1 MNLTIVYSITE
12 YLARAVTVAYRKAKK
27 DVARSNRKNIAGF
40 SDKLPSYLSID
51 FNDTDKK
58 LLRNFEQ
65 ECFTVACVGSYE
77 LEEKLKQAAVE
88 ILNKPESV
96 TGNRFEAFTKEA
108 RDLMDGYLPPKDGK
122 APQTGW
128 LKTNFQTAVSSAY
141 NASQWQM
148 LHDPAIAGL
157 YPAYQYK
164 TREDARVRDE
174 HRALNNSVYRAHDD
188 IWKSIY
194 PPNGWNCRCYIKYLS
209 QDEIR
214 QPGNEPIDLSP
225 EMRTELIKQAKIHPD
240 FNRNSGITGHIF
252 GKWINSKLKDIP
264 EKVREEITR
273 LADDFSHSIESTGYN
288 IGDAI
293 EDGREL
299 YNPHLIYKTY
309 AGQFFHALDTLP
321 FEYYYKNGNAVHSY
335 GNTIH
340 FGLLKLHTPTRFKHN
355 HIHELLHVYHLQK
368 NIVTD
373 SHIDERLIK
382 LFDESHVIYRQNK
395 KYFDNLFDFNNREK
409 VIKAI
414 CKRDE
419 SLSNDDAKFLFACTS
434 DYVNA
439 ITEGKSG
446 YGHDAPY
453 WNIKNNQYKE
463 WFVRN
468 CEMMLKINPIQ
479 LKYLTE
485 FRPIVTKLEQ
495 ITNEI
500 NEKRRQNPGK
510 DLGH

>member
-12 YLARAVTVAYRKAKK
+12 YLARAVTVAYKKAKK
-27 DVARSNRKNIAGF
+27 DVAGSNRKNIAGF

-65 ECFTVACVGSYE
+65 ECFTVACIGSYE
-77 LEEKLKQAAVE
+77 LEEKLKQAAIE
-88 ILNKPESV
+88 ILNKPESD
-96 TGNRFEAFTKEA
+96 TGNRFEAFVKEA
-108 RDLMDGYLPPKDGK
+108 RNLMDGYLPPKDGK

-252 GKWINSKLKDIP
+252 DKWKNSKLPDLP
-264 EKVREEITR
+264 EKIQKSIREY
-273 LADDFSHSIESTGYN
+273 ADNFASSIHSAGLN
-288 IGDAI
+288 IADAD
-293 EDGREL
+293 EDAREL
-299 YNPHLIYKTY
+299 IEPVQYYPKAMYDSMPHK
-309 AGQFFHALDTLP
+309 P
-321 FEYYYKNGNAVHSY
+321 FEYYFRNSDQVYSTGNQLFFGMKAFKSDMITGFLHLEEFIHAYFYEHKLILDDYVDPRIMKSFEKAKKLFEQ
-335 GNTIH
+335 NSKELIATFSDLNFKTI
-340 FGLLKLHTPTRFKHN
+340 
-355 HIHELLHVYHLQK
+355 VAD
-368 NIVTD
+368 IVTQKGLAK
-373 SHIDERLIK
+373 IDAEFLTKNVGDYIFSVSD
-382 LFDESHVIYRQNK
+382 L
-395 KYFDNLFDFNNREK
+395 
-409 VIKAI
+409 KA
-414 CKRDE
+414 
-419 SLSNDDAKFLFACTS
+419 
-434 DYVNA
+434 
-439 ITEGKSG
+439 G
-446 YGHDAPY
+446 YGHDADY
-453 WNIKNNQYKE
+453 MKRHNNSIKE
-463 WFVRN
+463 WSVRQYILAN
-468 CEMMLKINPIQ
+468 EKTLTFNTHFLFQQHLSMFEPINKELLNI
-479 LKYLTE
+479 
-485 FRPIVTKLEQ
+485 INS
-495 ITNEI
+495 TNEP
-500 NEKRRQNPGK
+500 KKKKGR
-510 DLGH
+510 

>member
-27 DVARSNRKNIAGF
+27 DVAKSNRKNIAGF

-96 TGNRFEAFTKEA
+96 TGNRFEAFVKEA

-174 HRALNNSVYRAHDD
+174 HRALNNSVYYAHDD

-214 QPGNEPIDLSP
+214 QPGNEPIDLNP
-225 EMRTELIKQAKIHPD
+225 AMRTELIKQAKIHPD

-252 GKWINSKLKDIP
+252 DKWIKSKLKDIP
-264 EKVREEITR
+264 EKIRLEISK
-273 LADDFSHSIESTGYN
+273 LAENYAALQEDGTYI
-288 IGDAI
+288 IGDA
-293 EDGREL
+293 DPDLREMIK
-299 YNPHLIYKTY
+299 PSRIYDKDIY
-309 AGQFFHALDTLP
+309 SSLEIKP
-321 FEYYYKNGNAVHSY
+321 FEYYFRDGMESY
-335 GNTIH
+335 SYDNLIF
-340 FGLLKLHTPTRFKHN
+340 FGFKRFKDSKFIESFVHN
-355 HIHELLHVYHLQK
+355 HELMHVFATQKGIITDTKVDARIVESYKKAQMIFEQNKQELLEFFDFKNRQSKIAELQK
-368 NIVTD
+368 ANQKYTA
-373 SHIDERLIK
+373 DETQFL
-382 LFDESHVIYRQNK
+382 LACSA
-395 KYFDNLFDFNNREK
+395 DF
-409 VIKAI
+409 VA
-414 CKRDE
+414 
-419 SLSNDDAKFLFACTS
+419 SLTKG
-434 DYVNA
+434 VH
-439 ITEGKSG
+439 GWGHQKS
-446 YGHDAPY
+446 Y
-453 WNIKNNQYKE
+453 WNRPNSEFKEFFNRAAELGRGKNFIMSQYMHRFAEVAESINQIIME
-463 WFVRN
+463 H
-468 CEMMLKINPIQ
+468 
-479 LKYLTE
+479 
-485 FRPIVTKLEQ
+485 
-495 ITNEI
+495 TNA
-500 NEKRRQNPGK
+500 K
-510 DLGH
+510 